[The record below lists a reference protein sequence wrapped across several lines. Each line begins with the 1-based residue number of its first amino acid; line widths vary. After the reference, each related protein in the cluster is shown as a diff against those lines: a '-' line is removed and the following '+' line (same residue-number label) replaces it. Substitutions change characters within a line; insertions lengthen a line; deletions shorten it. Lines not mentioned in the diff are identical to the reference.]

1 MAYNIRAIFDTS
13 RDLAFGAIGAAFAAV
28 GAAVA
33 SPPRI
38 IKLKNFTDATIEF
51 SFDGVNV
58 HSTLLPNGGEVL
70 DITANKVRD
79 DGFFIAEGTVIYVR
93 QQVGAPTAGNVHVE
107 IIRA

>member
-1 MAYNIRAIFDTS
+1 MAYNNRAIFDPT
-13 RDLAFGAIGAAFAAV
+13 RTVAFGAIGAVFGATGVAF
-28 GAAVA
+28 A

-38 IKLKNFTDATIEF
+38 IKIKNFTDATMEF

-58 HSTLLPNGGEVL
+58 HSTLLPSGGEVL

-79 DGFFIAEGTVIYVR
+79 DGFFIAEGTVVYVR
-93 QQVGAPTAGNVHVE
+93 QQVGAATAGNIHVE